1 MFLNDVNINS
11 KKIPEIEF
19 EYIVNFLDKLPEAL
33 SLITNELVFNTLD
46 LFAENNFYYNNHTN
60 KLKEII
66 GDQFKLLINAKRDF
80 KFKILYHFDELL
92 NSLNENGLTGES
104 LMVKFEL
111 LDLLWVKSK
120 NLINDLRGGL
130 HFNLINAMLN
140 LFKALLN
147 SILNAIGFNLDIFNE
162 AFSILNSLTALSN
175 NEYQQA

>member
-1 MFLNDVNINS
+1 
-11 KKIPEIEF
+11 
-19 EYIVNFLDKLPEAL
+19 
-33 SLITNELVFNTLD
+33 
-46 LFAENNFYYNNHTN
+46 
-60 KLKEII
+60 
-66 GDQFKLLINAKRDF
+66 
-80 KFKILYHFDELL
+80 
-92 NSLNENGLTGES
+92 
-104 LMVKFEL
+104 MVKFEL

-175 NEYQQA
+175 NEYHKN